1 MIQVPPTVG
10 TALDYLGVER
20 ALVLDLMPR
29 VDPDRVRLRVAP
41 VWFTWLWARGIAAV
55 TTPWA
60 VYVHPN
66 TAKRFGG
73 ADRDLGLG
81 ILMVHELMHVE
92 QLARLGV
99 LAHSIQYLTDYIRG
113 RAKRLGHWEAYRQ
126 IRLEVEARAAASL
139 VRSRIERAQPQ

>member
-1 MIQVPPTVG
+1 M
-10 TALDYLGVER
+10 
-20 ALVLDLMPR
+20 
-29 VDPDRVRLRVAP
+29 
-41 VWFTWLWARGIAAV
+41 

-73 ADRDLGLG
+73 ADRDLSLG